1 MHELHCCCA
10 LTPSRRGVSTAIFN
24 PKVIQTFIKLLRELL
39 LPSGIGGTLMVAE
52 RELCDIGG
60 PTIPSLRTVAHDNFS
75 KGLSNHH
82 AKAYQI
88 L

>member
-1 MHELHCCCA
+1 MLRIDA
-10 LTPSRRGVSTAIFN
+10 FLKGAFPRRVY

-39 LPSGIGGTLMVAE
+39 LPSGFGGTLMVAE

>member
-1 MHELHCCCA
+1 MLRIDA
-10 LTPSRRGVSTAIFN
+10 FLKGAFPRRVY

-39 LPSGIGGTLMVAE
+39 LPSGFRGTLMVAE

-60 PTIPSLRTVAHDNFS
+60 PTIPSLRTVAHDHFS
-75 KGLSNHH
+75 KGLSGHNG
-82 AKAYQI
+82 KAYQI